1 MKIAVVDDGIDQ
13 TNAFFNPEGY
23 SYPAGFPKGGT
34 KWTSPKVI
42 VARSF
47 VGAGAD
53 DRTRLA
59 VDPQASFHGTHVAG
73 IAAGNAGTT
82 APAGVDHPLTTGLS
96 GVAPRAYLGNYRVF
110 NVPTPVGHVG
120 NTPEIVAAFEA
131 AVRDGMDVINFS
143 GGGPQTDPLSDALI
157 EAVRNVAAAG
167 VVPVISAGNDRDDY
181 GVGSAGSPGSA
192 PDAISVAALSNSH
205 VYAPAL
211 SVTAPGTPEPLT
223 RIPFMRTAGPT
234 TPAAW
239 ASSDQQL
246 VDVGSI
252 LGTNGQPVPRDL
264 CGPPGN
270 LDGGPSPLPAGS
282 LNGSIALVSRGICT
296 FALKSARV
304 KAAGGVGIVVVDN
317 RPGEA
322 NPIPIPLDVPR
333 RDDRRPRRPAAAR
346 LPRRPRRPHNRPDR
360 RRPARPGHRPGRHR
374 HQLLLRRTDRVRA
387 SAEA

>member
-1 MKIAVVDDGIDQ
+1 M
-13 TNAFFNPEGY
+13 
-23 SYPAGFPKGGT
+23 
-34 KWTSPKVI
+34 I

-53 DRTRLA
+53 NRTRLA

-82 APAGVDHPLTTGLS
+82 APAGADHPLTTGLS

-120 NTPEIVAAFEA
+120 NTPEIVAAFES

-143 GGGPQTDPLSDALI
+143 GGGPQTDPRSDALI
-157 EAVRNVAAAG
+157 EAVRTWRRG
-167 VVPVISAGNDRDDY
+167 RRPVISAGNDRDDY
-181 GVGSAGSPGSA
+181 GVGSAGSPGTA

-205 VYAPAL
+205 VFAPAL

-252 LGTNGQPVPRDL
+252 LGTNGAAGATRPLRPA
-264 CGPPGN
+264 GN

-282 LNGSIALVSRGICT
+282 LNGAIALVSRGICT

-322 NPIPIPLDVPR
+322 NAIPIPLDVP
-333 RDDRRPRRPAAAR
+333 A
-346 LPRRPRRPHNRPDR
+346 
-360 RRPARPGHRPGRHR
+360 G
-374 HQLLLRRTDRVRA
+374 
-387 SAEA
+387 

>member
-1 MKIAVVDDGIDQ
+1 M
-13 TNAFFNPEGY
+13 
-23 SYPAGFPKGGT
+23 
-34 KWTSPKVI
+34 
-42 VARSF
+42 
-47 VGAGAD
+47 
-53 DRTRLA
+53 
-59 VDPQASFHGTHVAG
+59 
-73 IAAGNAGTT
+73 
-82 APAGVDHPLTTGLS
+82 
-96 GVAPRAYLGNYRVF
+96 
-110 NVPTPVGHVG
+110 
-120 NTPEIVAAFEA
+120 
-131 AVRDGMDVINFS
+131 
-143 GGGPQTDPLSDALI
+143 
-157 EAVRNVAAAG
+157 
-167 VVPVISAGNDRDDY
+167 PVISAGNDRDDY

-223 RIPFMRTAGPT
+223 RIPFIRTGPA

-270 LDGGPSPLPAGS
+270 LDGGPTPLPAGS

-322 NPIPIPLDVPR
+322 NPIPIQLDVR
-333 RDDRRPRRPAAAR
+333 GGMIADLDGQQLRAFLAGRGGRTTA
-346 LPRRPRRPHNRPDR
+346 PDR
-360 RRPARPGHRPGRHR
+360 RRPARPRTGRGGVVTSFSSAGLTAFGHLLKPDVGAPGGQILSATLPESPAGRSPSSTER
-374 HQLLLRRTDRVRA
+374 AWPRRTSPA
-387 SAEA
+387 P